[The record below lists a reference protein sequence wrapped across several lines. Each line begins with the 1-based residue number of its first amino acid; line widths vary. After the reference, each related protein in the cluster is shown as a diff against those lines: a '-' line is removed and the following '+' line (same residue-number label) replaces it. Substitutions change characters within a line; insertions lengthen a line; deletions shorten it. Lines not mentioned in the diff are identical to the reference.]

1 MRKSIALTLGEASS
15 KMSGHVAL
23 LNYRYLNLC
32 VKAEAASLLIVTVE
46 YDGHNLDIEQVADVA
61 SPREDQ
67 LQVYPKSPDLL
78 VPISKAIATVHPEF
92 KQEVIKEENNNG
104 SSSSDNEEEEDK
116 SILLTMPE
124 VDKNRRD
131 ALMEGVKLLYDETTA
146 ELTAIYE
153 TYTQKA
159 IIQLMDGKAEEIDE
173 CKKALDDLK
182 KEHFDLADNYRKN
195 KEKEIEDAYKHYMEQ
210 KEEKNKNKQEHEAA
224 TNKKAGHSLKM
235 GEVAAD
241 LLIPEPAIPIIGKKK
256 PEMPKAPKMP
266 EMPKAPK
273 MPEMPKAPKVEAP
286 KMEMPKMEMPKPDV
300 PKPDVPK
307 PDISKMEMPKAA
319 KMPKK

>member
-78 VPISKAIATVHPEF
+78 VPISKAIAAVHPEF

-104 SSSSDNEEEEDK
+104 NSSSGNEEEEDK

-159 IIQLMDGKAEEIDE
+159 LIQLMDGKAEEIDE

-182 KEHFDLADNYRKN
+182 KEHFDLADGYRKN
-195 KEKEIEDAYKHYMEQ
+195 KEKEIDDAYKRYMEQ
-210 KEEKNKNKQEHEAA
+210 KDEKAKNKQEHEAA
-224 TNKKAGHSLKM
+224 TNKKAGQSFKM
-235 GEVAAD
+235 GKLAAD
-241 LLIPEPAIPIIGKKK
+241 LLIPEPAIPIMVKEPKAPDVPKK
-256 PEMPKAPKMP
+256 PEMPKAPGMPKAPKP

-273 MPEMPKAPKVEAP
+273 PEMPKVPKPEMPNAP
-286 KMEMPKMEMPKPDV
+286 KMPGAPETP
-300 PKPDVPK
+300 
-307 PDISKMEMPKAA
+307 
-319 KMPKK
+319 KMPK

>member
-67 LQVYPKSPDLL
+67 LQVYPKSPDMLA
-78 VPISKAIATVHPEF
+78 PISKAIAAVHPEF

-104 SSSSDNEEEEDK
+104 SSSSGKEEDEDK

-159 IIQLMDGKAEEIDE
+159 LIQLMDGKAEEIDE

-195 KEKEIEDAYKHYMEQ
+195 KEKEIEDAYKRYMEQ

-241 LLIPEPAIPIIGKKK
+241 LLIPEPAIPIIGKT
-256 PEMPKAPKMP
+256 
-266 EMPKAPK
+266 
-273 MPEMPKAPKVEAP
+273 PEMPKAPKVEAP
-286 KMEMPKMEMPKPDV
+286 KMEMPKMEMPKMEMPKPDV
-300 PKPDVPK
+300 PKPDIPKPDISK
-307 PDISKMEMPKAA
+307 PDISKMEMPKAP

>member
-78 VPISKAIATVHPEF
+78 VPISKAIAAVHPEF

-104 SSSSDNEEEEDK
+104 NSSSGNEEEEDK

-131 ALMEGVKLLYDETTA
+131 TLMEGVKLLYDETTA

-159 IIQLMDGKAEEIDE
+159 LIQLMGGKAEEIDE
-173 CKKALDDLK
+173 CKKALEDLK

-195 KEKEIEDAYKHYMEQ
+195 KEKEIEDAYKRYMEQ

-241 LLIPEPAIPIIGKKK
+241 LLIPEPAIPIIGKT
-256 PEMPKAPKMP
+256 
-266 EMPKAPK
+266 
-273 MPEMPKAPKVEAP
+273 PEMPKAPKVEAP
-286 KMEMPKMEMPKPDV
+286 KMEMPKMEMPKMEMPKPDV
-300 PKPDVPK
+300 PKPDIPKPDISKPDISK
-307 PDISKMEMPKAA
+307 PDISKMEMPKAP

>member
-1 MRKSIALTLGEASS
+1 MTLGEASS

-46 YDGHNLDIEQVADVA
+46 YDGNNYDIEQVADVA

-67 LQVYPKSPDLL
+67 LQVYPKGSDL
-78 VPISKAIATVHPEF
+78 VIPIGKAIAAVHPEF
-92 KQEVIKEENNNG
+92 KQEVIKEENNSNA
-104 SSSSDNEEEEDK
+104 SSENVEEEDK

-131 ALMEGVKLLYDETTA
+131 ALMEGVKVLYDETSA

-159 IIQLMDGKAEEIDE
+159 IIQLMDGTAEEIDE
-173 CKKALDDLK
+173 CKKALKDLK
-182 KEHFDLADNYRKN
+182 KEHFDLADGYRKN
-195 KEKEIEDAYKHYMEQ
+195 KEKEIEDAYKRYLEQ
-210 KEEKNKNKQEHEAA
+210 KNENTKTKQEHEAA

-241 LLIPEPAIPIIGKKK
+241 LLIPEPAIPIIGKKQ
-256 PEMPKAPKMP
+256 EMPKAPKAP
-266 EMPKAPK
+266 EMPKV
-273 MPEMPKAPKVEAP
+273 PKVEAP
-286 KMEMPKMEMPKPDV
+286 KVKAPKPEMPKMEMPKPEV
-300 PKPDVPK
+300 PKPDV
-307 PDISKMEMPKAA
+307 SKMEMPKAP

>member
-67 LQVYPKSPDLL
+67 LQVYPKSPDMLA
-78 VPISKAIATVHPEF
+78 PISKAIAAVHPEF

-104 SSSSDNEEEEDK
+104 SSSSGKEEDEDK

-159 IIQLMDGKAEEIDE
+159 LIQLMDGKAEEIDE

-195 KEKEIEDAYKHYMEQ
+195 KEKEIEDAYKRYMEQ
-210 KEEKNKNKQEHEAA
+210 KEEKIKNKQEHEAA

-241 LLIPEPAIPIIGKKK
+241 LLIPEPAIPIIGKT
-256 PEMPKAPKMP
+256 
-266 EMPKAPK
+266 
-273 MPEMPKAPKVEAP
+273 PEMPKAPKVEAP
-286 KMEMPKMEMPKPDV
+286 KMEMPKMEMPKMEMPKPDV
-300 PKPDVPK
+300 PKPDIPKPDISK
-307 PDISKMEMPKAA
+307 PDISKMEMPKAP

>member
-1 MRKSIALTLGEASS
+1 MRKSIAITLGEASS

-46 YDGHNLDIEQVADVA
+46 YDGNNYDIEQVADVA

-67 LQVYPKSPDLL
+67 LQVYPKSQDLI
-78 VPISKAIATVHPEF
+78 VPICKAIANVHPEF
-92 KQEVIKEENNNG
+92 KQEVVKDEEENGNSK
-104 SSSSDNEEEEDK
+104 SSPENEEEEEK

-131 ALMEGVKLLYDETTA
+131 ALMEAVKLLYDETTA
-146 ELTAIYE
+146 ELSAIYE
-153 TYTQKA
+153 TYTSKA

-173 CKKALDDLK
+173 CKKALKDLK
-182 KEHFDLADNYRKN
+182 KEHLDLADGYRKN
-195 KEKEIEDAYKHYMEQ
+195 KEKEIEDAYKRYTEQ
-210 KEEKNKNKQEHEAA
+210 KAEKTKSKQEHEAA

-241 LLIPEPAIPIIGKKK
+241 LLIPEPGIPIMGKK
-256 PEMPKAPKMP
+256 PEAPKAPK
-266 EMPKAPK
+266 APG
-273 MPEMPKAPKVEAP
+273 MPKVEAP
-286 KMEMPKMEMPKPDV
+286 KVKAPKPEMPKMEM
-300 PKPDVPK
+300 PK
-307 PDISKMEMPKAA
+307 PDISKMEMPKPDVS
-319 KMPKK
+319 KMEMPKPKGPEVPKK